1 MSTLKVNTVQH
12 NSSGFNNLV
21 QFTNSSGTQN
31 GVLCRAWV
39 NFQGTSTVTIRDDFN
54 VSSITDHGTGDYTVN
69 LSNAVTN
76 SNHAAF
82 LQGSGQT
89 NGWHAVGFTYYIRNT
104 YSSSAV
110 ACGFFKLDNSGARA
124 DQTIANVAVFGS

>member
-69 LSNAVTN
+69 FSNAISN
-76 SNHAAF
+76 SNHATV
-82 LQGSGQT
+82 LQGSGNT
-89 NGWHAVGFTYYIRNT
+89 TGHHCVGFTYYVRTT
-104 YSSSAV
+104 YSTSAV
-110 ACGFFKLDNSGARA
+110 ACAFFKLDNSGARA
-124 DQTIANVAVFGS
+124 DQTLASVVVFGD

>member
-54 VSSITDHGTGDYTVN
+54 VSSVTDHGTGDYTVN
-69 LSNAVTN
+69 FSNSITN
-76 SNHAAF
+76 SNHATF
-82 LQGSGQT
+82 TQGSGNT
-89 NGWHAVGFTYYIRNT
+89 NGIHCVGYTYYIRNT

-110 ACGFFKLDNSGARA
+110 ACGFFRHDNSGSRA
-124 DQTIANVAVFGS
+124 DQTIASVVVFGD

>member
-54 VSSITDHGTGDYTVN
+54 VSSVTDHGTGDYTVN
-69 LSNAVTN
+69 FSNSISN
-76 SNHAAF
+76 SNHATF
-82 LQGSGQT
+82 IQGSGDT
-89 NGWHAVGFTYYIRNT
+89 NGIHVLGYTYYIRTT
-104 YSSSAV
+104 YSASAV
-110 ACGFFKLDNSGARA
+110 SCGFFRHDNSGSRA
-124 DQTIANVAVFGS
+124 DQTIASVAVFGS

>member
-21 QFTNSSGTQN
+21 QFTNSGGTQN

-54 VSSITDHGTGDYTVN
+54 VSSVTDHGTGDYTVN
-69 LSNAVTN
+69 FSNSISN
-76 SNHAAF
+76 SNHATF
-82 LQGSGQT
+82 IQGSGDT
-89 NGWHAVGFTYYIRNT
+89 NGIHVLGYTYYIRTT

-110 ACGFFKLDNSGARA
+110 SCGFFRHDNSGSRA
-124 DQTIANVAVFGS
+124 DQTIASVVVFGD